1 MSLSYDSR
9 GAKRNFCE
17 ADVTNFMPKLWRK
30 TSTYYPVW
38 SMVQWAPK
46 PTCERVR
53 CSFLQ
58 LVACL
63 KHRTNVRRKTNKQT
77 SSVFLPTKDRGSQDV
92 LGTLKPFRLC
102 TVVLMLVPYIILSNS
117 ELNSYYFGWLAVFWW
132 MICAS
137 IHTCFNDYLLQIVD
151 IYNVVIILPY
161 DDVISYYFDRDF
173 YPLNNKFFF

>member
-17 ADVTNFMPKLWRK
+17 ADVTNFMPKSWRK

-102 TVVLMLVPYIILSNS
+102 TVVLMLVPFINSVKQRTEQVLFRLASSILVND
-117 ELNSYYFGWLAVFWW
+117 LHQYSYVFQRLFV
-132 MICAS
+132 A
-137 IHTCFNDYLLQIVD
+137 
-151 IYNVVIILPY
+151 
-161 DDVISYYFDRDF
+161 DR
-173 YPLNNKFFF
+173 